1 MSRADRT
8 RSGTPITPICAAP
21 DRPARRSQ
29 PRRTAG
35 MCGFSLVFSITRRA
49 AVDRRGPM
57 LAAHSRGVTGL
68 RVAAGA
74 QMPVDV
80 RANVPAAGSRILPD
94 RTRAAC
100 GMSGRTAGQV
110 IRGDLTRAA
119 LSARARPI
127 RQPVT
132 VPRHVSGRSADARRR
147 RLRQSAGHL
156 QADAPDVL
164 APAAP
169 SGTEPPARNAR
180 CVAENSPWHVSQAH
194 RSSLGNRS
202 PCTQPA
208 TRCGGKPKFPKGSTD
223 FDAERLGK
231 NLGRGVESTR
241 VRSWRR

>member
-1 MSRADRT
+1 VPTVPVA
-8 RSGTPITPICAAP
+8 
-21 DRPARRSQ
+21 ARRS
-29 PRRTAG
+29 RRYA
-35 MCGFSLVFSITRRA
+35 LHPI
-49 AVDRRGPM
+49 DRRDGRSRAERRECAGSPWSSPS
-57 LAAHSRGVTGL
+57 LGVQLSTDVARCSLPTRRGVTGL